1 MGVALLENKIIV
13 IDTMLGDFNYKFKA
27 SCANLRWKFKTQY
40 ISSEFFAIEF
50 FAKELVFI

>member
-13 IDTMLGDFNYKFKA
+13 IGTMLGDFNYKFKA
-27 SCANLRWKFKTQY
+27 SCANLRWKFKAQY